1 MKEVCNLDVNQS
13 NYAWSFDGVPEE
25 NSILFDYD
33 GVIVEL
39 PAMDLV
45 LYQPKELLGEQVY
58 SRFGARISDSL

>member
-1 MKEVCNLDVNQS
+1 MKEVCNLDKNQP

-33 GVIVEL
+33 GITFEL

-58 SRFGARISDSL
+58 ARFGGISNSL